1 MKQTYVFNNI
11 EEPKSYNVIKKASKA
26 CDRIYIAVAF
36 LSDIELLK
44 EWVKD
49 NKQINLIVALEYPTN
64 PKSLRYLLPLP
75 QVQLKFNSTLHAK
88 KIIFFKSNTPVAA
101 IVGSS
106 NFTQG
111 GLFNNIETNV
121 FLDQNIYLTELTAQ
135 FNKMWAMS
143 QNLQPDD
150 LENYEKHYAK
160 IIRPSQFLQGQHEH
174 YKKNIIRRSRREQF
188 SNPCKEARDY
198 NKFWDQVDEICN
210 LVRGLSAK
218 EWPEVP
224 IYLTI
229 DHFWHYIKV
238 EWDRSGLRKIQKDP
252 EWQKKQIPYLF
263 EKYITWNNSTGN
275 YTSSMK
281 GISEQ
286 LAHLLSKERISHLS
300 KKDAEY
306 IYTKLHSG
314 GMRSTRF
321 AGNKKFVK
329 DNDIF
334 KIRKS
339 LDYLLWS
346 DDDIEVKIDRLIRDP
361 KYKLEQFGSSNI
373 QEIIGWVQPEKM
385 PLRNNKADD
394 AVELLG
400 YNFR

>member
-1 MKQTYVFNNI
+1 L
-11 EEPKSYNVIKKASKA
+11 PK
-26 CDRIYIAVAF
+26 
-36 LSDIELLK
+36 
-44 EWVKD
+44 
-49 NKQINLIVALEYPTN
+49 
-64 PKSLRYLLPLP
+64 
-75 QVQLKFNSTLHAK
+75 VQLKFNSDLHAK
-88 KIIFFKSNTPVAA
+88 KIIFFKNNTPLAA
-101 IVGSS
+101 IIGSS

-121 FLDQNIYLTELTAQ
+121 FLDQDIYLKELTAQ

-160 IIRPSQFLQGQHEH
+160 VKRPSQFLHGQHEH
-174 YKKNIIRRSRREQF
+174 YKKNIIRRARKGQF
-188 SNPCKEARDY
+188 AMPYKEARDY

-210 LVRGLSAK
+210 LVRSLSTK

-229 DHFWHYIKV
+229 DHFWHYVKV
-238 EWDRSGLRKIQKDP
+238 EWDRSGLRRIQKDS
-252 EWQKKQIPYLF
+252 EWRKKQIPYLF
-263 EKYITWNNSTGN
+263 ARYIKWNNSTGN

-286 LAHLLSKERISHLS
+286 LSRLLSREKISYLS
-300 KKDAEY
+300 RKYAKY

-314 GMRSTRF
+314 SMRSTRF
-321 AGNKKFVK
+321 AGDKKFVK
-329 DNDIF
+329 DNDIL
-334 KIRKS
+334 KIRRS
-339 LDYLLWS
+339 LGYLLWS

-400 YNFR
+400 YKFR